1 MGYLV
6 LHASLHRDYPL
17 VTGAFIVIS
26 AGVVIVN
33 IVTDAACA
41 WLDPRARLA

>member
-1 MGYLV
+1 M

-26 AGVVIVN
+26 AGVVVVN
-33 IVTDAACA
+33 VVTDPACG
-41 WLDPRARLA
+41 WLDPRVRVS